1 MKKLLLVLFCVGFAT
16 LLSAQNVSNVAFRQ
30 EGDKVVVSYV
40 LDAPSDVQLMVSIDG
55 GATFTKALKH
65 VSGDVGYG
73 VSAGMKHIVWDV
85 LAEAGDLV
93 SNSVVFQIAA
103 YAPFRTYTLQ
113 SFKGKGGK
121 KVEKEYLDY
130 TRQHCYD
137 AYKMYKRGKQN
148 YRSGAGLVATGTIL
162 MGVSAAAV
170 GYSLTLWDA
179 RDARYFHHGGA
190 ALMACG
196 LIFDIVGIPLMT
208 SSKKFKRNS
217 INHYNTRCNNTLSMQ
232 LNYTGDGVGIALNF

>member
-1 MKKLLLVLFCVGFAT
+1 MKRLLLLIVFFAAT
-16 LLSAQNVSNVAFRQ
+16 FFALQAQNVSNVAFRQ
-30 EGDKVVVSYV
+30 EGDKVEVSYV
-40 LDAPSDVQLMVSIDG
+40 LDAPADVQLMVSTDG

-73 VSAGMKHIVWDV
+73 VSAGLKHIEWDA
-85 LAEAGDLV
+85 LAEMGDLV

-121 KVEKEYLDY
+121 NVEKEYLDY

-137 AYKMYKRGKQN
+137 AYKMYKRGRQN

-170 GYSLTLWDA
+170 GYSFSLWDG
-179 RDARYFHHGGA
+179 RYFLYGGIA
-190 ALMACG
+190 GMACG
-196 LIFDIVGIPLMT
+196 FVMDVVGIPLMT
-208 SSKKFKRNS
+208 SSKKLKRNS

-232 LNYTGDGVGIALNF
+232 LNYTGDGVGVALNF